1 MSDVK
6 KCQGCFEVEHLKTQ
20 YACDKCMTLGD
31 LHNGLAVIITAI
43 KQLEERW
50 VNK

>member
-6 KCQGCFEVEHLKTQ
+6 KCQACYEVQHPKTQ
-20 YACDKCMTLGD
+20 YACDKCMTLMD
-31 LHNGLAVIITAI
+31 LHNGIAVVLTAI